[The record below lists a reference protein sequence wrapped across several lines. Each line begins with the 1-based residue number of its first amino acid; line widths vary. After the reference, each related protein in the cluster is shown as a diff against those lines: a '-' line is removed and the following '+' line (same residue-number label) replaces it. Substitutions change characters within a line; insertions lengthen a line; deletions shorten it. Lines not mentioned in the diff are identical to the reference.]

1 MTVGHRILIACLAF
15 IGICG
20 AMTVSAWRNQQRLST
35 LAIDLYDHGFVTQDF
50 LGRSTVAFE
59 RFAAQ
64 RRAGALTK
72 AEAEGPLKTILSSL
86 NIARGGA
93 ISPRTLVVLGLLE
106 KELAALPGVP
116 AAETGPAL
124 EKISAIFGRAA
135 RRLSN
140 DGLAQRDAADS
151 AAAAARRLLLLTAV
165 GTLAGAALTGWLL
178 NRSVVPPL
186 RRATTDMERLCRGD
200 VDTEVGGVGRR
211 DEIGLLCRSM
221 GVFRQALIDNHL
233 MEEQAKSANTT
244 QRQRQTAV
252 MTLAS
257 HFSADVGNQ
266 LDSVDG
272 AVLGLQNTASLMGER
287 AARMTRQS
295 GRLGALSDGAAASA
309 RTVSE
314 VVGELATSGRE
325 MAGVIAQ
332 SAQAIRM
339 MLTEAEQ
346 ARGIVDELGRVA
358 GSVGSIVALISGV
371 AGRTNLLALN
381 ATIEAARAGESG
393 RGFAV
398 VASEVK
404 ALARQTTEA
413 TGNIGTR
420 IAAVSASADG
430 AMRLMRDM
438 ADRITAVEQ
447 SGSAIADSVQR
458 QAEAIGH
465 INHNLLEAAAGISE
479 VASGMAA
486 LRDDASLNAGASGQV
501 ANAAGVV
508 QERSSLLREEIEY
521 FIKAT
526 NEAND
531 WRSFRRHDL
540 DAQVVVVQPGHPP
553 LDGRTINI
561 SRGGIAIACNGDFA
575 AGETCLIGGLLDTH
589 LAARVVHYANG
600 QLRLRFGQEPAL
612 QETLGAFIAARCG
625 ASQAA

>member
-1 MTVGHRILIACLAF
+1 
-15 IGICG
+15 
-20 AMTVSAWRNQQRLST
+20 MTVSAWRNQQRLST

-64 RRAGALTK
+64 RPPGALTK

-93 ISPRTLVVLGLLE
+93 ISPKTLTVLGALE
-106 KELAALPGVP
+106 KELVALPGVP
-116 AAETGPAL
+116 AAGTGAAL
-124 EKISAIFGRAA
+124 DQISATFGRAA

-140 DGLAQRDAADS
+140 DGLAQRDDADG
-151 AAAAARRLLLLTAV
+151 AAAAARRLLLMTAA

-178 NRSVVPPL
+178 NRGVVPPL
-186 RRATTDMERLCRGD
+186 RRATTDMERLCRGE
-200 VDTEVGGVGRR
+200 VDSEVGGVGRR

-221 GVFRQALIDNHL
+221 GVFRQALIDKSV
-233 MEEQAKSANTT
+233 MEEEAKQANAT

-257 HFSADVGNQ
+257 QFSADVGNQ

-272 AVLGLQNTASLMGER
+272 AVLGLQDNANLMGER

-295 GRLGALSDGAAASA
+295 SRLGALSDGAAASA
-309 RTVSE
+309 KTVSE
-314 VVGELATSGRE
+314 VVGELAASGRE
-325 MAGVIAQ
+325 MAGVVAQ
-332 SAQAIRM
+332 SAEAMRM
-339 MLTEAEQ
+339 MMIEAEQ

-358 GSVGSIVALISGV
+358 GSVGSVVALISGV

-381 ATIEAARAGESG
+381 ATIEAARAGEAG

-404 ALARQTTEA
+404 ALARQTAEA
-413 TGNIGTR
+413 TQDIGTR
-420 IAAVSASADG
+420 IAAVGASAGG
-430 AMRLMRDM
+430 AIRLMRDM
-438 ADRITAVEQ
+438 ADRIAAVEQ

-458 QAEAIGH
+458 QAESIGH
-465 INHNLLEAAAGISE
+465 INHNLLEAAASISE
-479 VASGMAA
+479 VANGMAA
-486 LRDDASLNAGASGQV
+486 LRDDASLNSGASGQV
-501 ANAAGVV
+501 ADAAGVV

-540 DAQVVVVQPGHPP
+540 DETVLILKSGHPP
-553 LDGRTINI
+553 LDGKTINI
-561 SRGGIAIACNGDFA
+561 SRGGIAIACNGDFI
-575 AGETCLIGGLLDTH
+575 AGESCQVEGLLDTKVP
-589 LAARVVHYANG
+589 ARVVHYANG
-600 QLRLRFGQEPAL
+600 QVRLRFGQEPVL
-612 QETLGAFIAARCG
+612 QERLGAFIAAHCETR
-625 ASQAA
+625 SAA